1 MRLRTL
7 LIALLVL
14 LATGCGYSGMQDLP
28 LPGGANLGADA
39 YTVTA
44 DFDNVLDLAEQ
55 STVRVDGVTVGRV
68 EKITRHGWKARVRL
82 RLRKDVP
89 VTATTRATVAQTSL
103 LGEKYVDLSASTGP
117 RLAAGANIPIANT
130 SRGSEVEEVLG
141 ALSLLLNGGGVA
153 QLKTISQELH
163 TALDSGSVDT
173 RTFLRELD
181 HFVTT
186 LDRNRSTIVSALKN
200 VDRLSAT
207 INADHSTVTAALKD
221 IAPGVRTLN
230 SQQKKLVS
238 MFKHLSSFST
248 VSSGVIR
255 KSGAD
260 LTADLKALEPVLAE
274 LEKAGDT
281 LPQTLEDVLS
291 FPFPD
296 EVLDAVK
303 GDYVN
308 LAVEID
314 LSTSIISSLTGGGLT
329 LPRIDEIVPGLLPA
343 GPELSGG
350 AESFAPS
357 IVKPPTS
364 SNQPKADPTRT
375 LLELLLAPVQGL
387 PR

>member
-1 MRLRTL
+1 MKLRAL

-14 LATGCGYSGMQDLP
+14 LTTGCGYSGMQDLP
-28 LPGGANLGADA
+28 LPGGANLGADS

-82 RLRKDVP
+82 RLRKNVP
-89 VTATTRATVAQTSL
+89 VTATTQATVAQTSL

-153 QLKTISQELH
+153 QLRTISQELH
-163 TALDSGSVDT
+163 TALDSDSVDT

-181 HFVTT
+181 QFVTT

-221 IAPGVRTLN
+221 IAPGVKTLN
-230 SQQKKLVS
+230 SQQKQLVS
-238 MFKHLSSFST
+238 MFKHLSSFGD
-248 VSSGVIR
+248 VSSDVIR

-296 EVLDAVK
+296 EVLNAVK

-308 LAVEID
+308 LAVEVD
-314 LSTSIISSLTGGGLT
+314 LSTSIISSVTGGELT
-329 LPRIDEIVPGLLPA
+329 LPGIDEVVPGLLPA
-343 GPELSGG
+343 GPELSGNTESSGG
-350 AESFAPS
+350 AGSLAPS
-357 IVKPPTS
+357 NKPDASPA
-364 SNQPKADPTRT
+364 PT
-375 LLELLLAPVQGL
+375 LLELLLTPLQGL